1 MDSCHEIAPL
11 DWRRTLDAAL
21 PARSPLTA
29 TALRAILSFSPTYI
43 KPGTLKLQ
51 NLTEFHSV
59 SGAHLCPQENPCMC
73 ARPPPPFFPS
83 QFQRIYHFL
92 CYICSKVSIWCTG
105 LDLVASNKLLF
116 QCCLCSG
123 PHRRQLCGWPPW
135 SPQGQPY
142 IWLMWVTDHSWRCSP
157 THGDKVVCQLLCF
170 QFFLVYI

>member
-1 MDSCHEIAPL
+1 MDSCHDYSSFGLTSDVGCSVACALSPHCNCTQRNPL
-11 DWRRTLDAAL
+11 I
-21 PARSPLTA
+21 LTHLHQ
-29 TALRAILSFSPTYI
+29 TWNTQTTEF
-43 KPGTLKLQ
+43 
-51 NLTEFHSV
+51 NCEFHSV
-59 SGAHLCPQENPCMC
+59 SGAHLCPQENPCRC
-73 ARPPPPFFPS
+73 ARPPTTPPFFPS

-142 IWLMWVTDHSWRCSP
+142 I
-157 THGDKVVCQLLCF
+157 
-170 QFFLVYI
+170 